1 MRVCVCESV
10 CVCVCMCMC
19 VSVRVHVFVYKCVC
33 VLFEH
38 VGEGRGECIRERVC
52 WYVKVFVYLVV

>member
-1 MRVCVCESV
+1 MSVCVYV
-10 CVCVCMCMC
+10 RACVCVCMCMC

-38 VGEGRGECIRERVC
+38 VGEGGECIRERVC

>member
-1 MRVCVCESV
+1 M

-38 VGEGRGECIRERVC
+38 VGEGGECIRERVC